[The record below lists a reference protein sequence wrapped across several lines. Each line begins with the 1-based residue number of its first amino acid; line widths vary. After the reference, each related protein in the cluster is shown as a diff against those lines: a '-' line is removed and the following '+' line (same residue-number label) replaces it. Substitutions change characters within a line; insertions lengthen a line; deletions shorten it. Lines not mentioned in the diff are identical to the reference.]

1 MLVDLE
7 HDREE
12 SRLRSVGTHA
22 HGLVVWRDRLV
33 VLDSEDSALVAV
45 HPSSGSRE
53 IIWRVSLKSSLR
65 HLSLMPCRLLGAVVV
80 DLQL

>member
-1 MLVDLE
+1 MDLQ

-22 HGLVVWRDRLV
+22 HGLVMWRDMLL

-45 HPSSGSRE
+45 NPSSGSSE
-53 IIWRVSLKSSLR
+53 VIWKV
-65 HLSLMPCRLLGAVVV
+65 RLLKGKSG
-80 DLQL
+80 